1 MNAERASRPETA
13 YVRYVFTWALL
24 LALLILTIAIAKL
37 SLLASYSVI
46 GSLFI
51 ATVKAGLVL
60 MYFMHLGHEGRI
72 VKGMLLLAVAAL
84 FFIIAL
90 TFSDVWFR

>member
-1 MNAERASRPETA
+1 MNAGKSHISDATYA
-13 YVRYVFTWALL
+13 RYTFVWALL
-24 LALLILTIAIAKL
+24 LALLILTIFVARL
-37 SLLASYSVI
+37 SLLASFSVI

-60 MYFMHLGHEGRI
+60 VYFMHLGNEGRV

-84 FFIIAL
+84 FFIIVL
-90 TFSDVWFR
+90 TFSDVWYR